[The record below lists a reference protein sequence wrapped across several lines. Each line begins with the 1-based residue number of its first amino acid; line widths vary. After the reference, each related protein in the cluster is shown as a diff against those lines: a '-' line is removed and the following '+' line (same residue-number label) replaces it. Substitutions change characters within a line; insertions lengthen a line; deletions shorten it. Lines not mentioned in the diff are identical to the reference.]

1 MIYLITS
8 VLVFISINIYHVFVF
23 KKIRFREGLF
33 ISIALAFWIVCIPT
47 LDWSLS
53 STLLD
58 NIFLFLR
65 SILISFIYIVN
76 LFVYSLDF
84 DKVASTFNGWNIEA
98 PMLFW
103 VAFLYL
109 IASLLTFS
117 FIIQFLGDYYTSF
130 KLKYGRKKVTHIF
143 YGDEPLITHFIKEKI
158 NDQKDDRIVLLS
170 KKQSDSNNF
179 PSRVLP
185 LTFKDSM
192 DLSRIINVR
201 NQTNFYFLD
210 GDLQSVEMAIS
221 LIKSY
226 GNRITN
232 DYLFVYD
239 PNDIVDDYLS
249 SVTES
254 NELRREDSAL
264 KVRLLNSE
272 RVTLYNYFY
281 DNKGRLLDL
290 FKKSPSFI
298 VVGENQFAIES
309 AKLLSWISQVFG
321 KDSSITCLYS
331 DEEFPKILYSEMPAM
346 FEKESYEN
354 RVDFSFIKVT
364 KLSKSEIYEK
374 LEDFSSYSGIFLFMD
389 DIQNLELAKVIKQRI
404 SNHVPIIFNLNE
416 AFLINQYYKK
426 FGNSIIQTTSLDFIF
441 NMPLERKALEL
452 HQKYQD
458 KFIEKNFYNN
468 KYNYYSSMSR
478 ALGDYYSAEVD
489 KENKSIQLLKNEH
502 NRWSI
507 YLKTEGWVYSNQRD
521 DSCKKHNL
529 LIPFDELSKEEQS
542 KDRN

>member
-8 VLVFISINIYHVFVF
+8 VLVFISINIYHIFVL
-23 KKIRFREGLF
+23 KKIRSREGLF
-33 ISIALAFWIVCIPT
+33 ISVAFAFWILCIPT
-47 LDWSLS
+47 LEWNLS

-58 NIFLFLR
+58 SFFLFLKN
-65 SILISFIYIVN
+65 ILILFIYIVN

-84 DKVASTFNGWNIEA
+84 DKVASAFNGWSVETPI
-98 PMLFW
+98 LFW
-103 VAFLYL
+103 VALLYL

-117 FIIQFLGDYYTSF
+117 YIIQLFGDYYTSF

-143 YGDEPLITHFIKEKI
+143 YGDEPLIAHFIKEKI
-158 NDQKDDRIVLLS
+158 NNQKKDRIVLLS
-170 KKQSDSNNF
+170 KQQSELNNF
-179 PSRVLP
+179 SSRVLP

-192 DLSRIINVR
+192 DLLKIINVR
-201 NQTNFYFLD
+201 NQTNYYFLD
-210 GDLQSVEMAIS
+210 GDIQSVEMAIS

-239 PNDIVDDYLS
+239 PNDIVEDYLS
-249 SVTES
+249 SETES
-254 NELRREDSAL
+254 NELSREDSAL

-290 FKKSPSFI
+290 FKESPSFI

-309 AKLLSWISQVFG
+309 AKLLSWICQVFG
-321 KDSSITCLYS
+321 KDSRITCLYS
-331 DEEFPKILYSEMPAM
+331 DDEFPKILYSEMPAI

-389 DIQNLELAKVIKQRI
+389 DIQNLELAKVIKRRI
-404 SNHVPIIFNLNE
+404 SNYDPIIFNLNE
-416 AFLINQYYKK
+416 PFLINQY
-426 FGNSIIQTTSLDFIF
+426 SD
-441 NMPLERKALEL
+441 
-452 HQKYQD
+452 
-458 KFIEKNFYNN
+458 
-468 KYNYYSSMSR
+468 
-478 ALGDYYSAEVD
+478 
-489 KENKSIQLLKNEH
+489 
-502 NRWSI
+502 
-507 YLKTEGWVYSNQRD
+507 
-521 DSCKKHNL
+521 NL
-529 LIPFDELSKEEQS
+529 FRLYF
-542 KDRN
+542 